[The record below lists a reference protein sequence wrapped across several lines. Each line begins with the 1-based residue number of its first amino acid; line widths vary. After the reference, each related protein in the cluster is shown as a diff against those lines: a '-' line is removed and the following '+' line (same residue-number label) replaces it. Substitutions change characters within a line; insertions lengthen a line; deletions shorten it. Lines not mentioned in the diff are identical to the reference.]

1 MRIAITHDWLDTWGG
16 AELALAEMLAL
27 FPDADLYTLVDFMT
41 PEYRARLRPRTT
53 HTSFIQRLPFA
64 RTAFRRYLPLFPRAI
79 EQFDLSA
86 YDLVISSSHAVA
98 KGARTTP
105 AQLHI
110 CYCYTPMRYA
120 WDLHDQYLSQVG
132 LDKGVRGRVVRGS
145 LARLR
150 RWDRAASERVGQ
162 FVAISD
168 TIAQRIFRCYGRDS
182 TVIYPPVAL
191 PAQSAEA
198 TRDTAYVTVSRMVP
212 YKRVDLIVEAFRL
225 LPDRRLVVIGD
236 GPERDR
242 IAAAAGP
249 NVELLG
255 PRAGRRARPM
265 AGNGARLRVRGG
277 RGLRHRAAGS
287 AGARHAGDRLRPW
300 RIAGNDPG
308 TRNRRTHRR
317 AVRGADARGDRRG
330 RARVRIQ
337 CASFHACRVP
347 RECSAIFGRSVPQRI
362 RRVRCGT
369 TVGIRESR
377 RGCVVRKSL
386 LKANAPLFEW
396 LVRLF
401 DPLLAILAGWL
412 AYRWYLGTWILPER
426 YLLAL
431 IGVAI
436 FCFALFPLLRLYSPQ
451 RGVTLF
457 EEIGRLVNAWLL
469 LAAAWFGYLFLS
481 KSGADFSRAWSLYW
495 IGFGAAMHFASRA
508 AIRLVLRSLRRRGHN
523 LRHVIIVGA
532 GRLGQDIARRL
543 AQTPW
548 SGLAVRAFYD
558 DDKALAGSRVEGVEV
573 RGPVSQVARDLA
585 TDSIDQIW
593 IALPLRA
600 DARIRELLLE
610 LRQHSVEVR
619 LVPDI
624 FNFALLNHSMT
635 EVAGLPVINL
645 TESPLSGVN
654 RVVKAA
660 EDFVLSLLL
669 LVVASP
675 LMLLIAVGV
684 KLSSPGPVFYA
695 QERVT
700 WNGRNFRMKKFR
712 TMPVGT
718 EAATGPVWDTAGRA
732 PGDSFRRVSAPV
744 EPRRIAA
751 AAQRADRRH
760 VAGRSAAGAAGIR
773 RAVPDSRFPATC
785 RSIWSRRESPA
796 GRRST
801 TCAGTPTSR
810 AV

>member
-1 MRIAITHDWLDTWGG
+1 M
-16 AELALAEMLAL
+16 
-27 FPDADLYTLVDFMT
+27 
-41 PEYRARLRPRTT
+41 
-53 HTSFIQRLPFA
+53 
-64 RTAFRRYLPLFPRAI
+64 
-79 EQFDLSA
+79 
-86 YDLVISSSHAVA
+86 
-98 KGARTTP
+98 
-105 AQLHI
+105 
-110 CYCYTPMRYA
+110 
-120 WDLHDQYLSQVG
+120 
-132 LDKGVRGRVVRGS
+132 
-145 LARLR
+145 
-150 RWDRAASERVGQ
+150 
-162 FVAISD
+162 
-168 TIAQRIFRCYGRDS
+168 
-182 TVIYPPVAL
+182 
-191 PAQSAEA
+191 
-198 TRDTAYVTVSRMVP
+198 
-212 YKRVDLIVEAFRL
+212 
-225 LPDRRLVVIGD
+225 
-236 GPERDR
+236 
-242 IAAAAGP
+242 
-249 NVELLG
+249 
-255 PRAGRRARPM
+255 
-265 AGNGARLRVRGG
+265 
-277 RGLRHRAAGS
+277 
-287 AGARHAGDRLRPW
+287 
-300 RIAGNDPG
+300 
-308 TRNRRTHRR
+308 
-317 AVRGADARGDRRG
+317 
-330 RARVRIQ
+330 
-337 CASFHACRVP
+337 
-347 RECSAIFGRSVPQRI
+347 
-362 RRVRCGT
+362 
-369 TVGIRESR
+369 
-377 RGCVVRKSL
+377 RKSL

-412 AYRWYLGTWILPER
+412 AYRWYLGTWLLPER

-558 DDKALAGSRVEGVEV
+558 DDKALAGARVEGVEV

-585 TDSIDQIW
+585 TDSFDQIW

-600 DARIRELLLE
+600 DARIRELLRE

-654 RVVKAA
+654 RVVKTV
-660 EDFVLSLLL
+660 EDFVLSLMLL
-669 LVVASP
+669 IVASP
-675 LMLLIAVGV
+675 LMLLIAMGV

-718 EAATGPVWDTAGRA
+718 EAHTGPVWATSDERRATPFGAFLRRSSLDELPQLLNVLAGDMSLVGPRPERPEFVVQFRTQIPGYMQKHLVKAGITGWAQVNDLRGDTDLA
-732 PGDSFRRVSAPV
+732 
-744 EPRRIAA
+744 RRIEY
-751 AAQRADRRH
+751 DLYY
-760 VAGRSAAGAAGIR
+760 I
-773 RAVPDSRFPATC
+773 DN
-785 RSIWSRRESPA
+785 WSLLFDLRILCL
-796 GRRST
+796 T
-801 TCAGTPTSR
+801 LWHILTSR
-810 AV
+810 NAH

>member
-1 MRIAITHDWLDTWGG
+1 M
-16 AELALAEMLAL
+16 
-27 FPDADLYTLVDFMT
+27 
-41 PEYRARLRPRTT
+41 
-53 HTSFIQRLPFA
+53 
-64 RTAFRRYLPLFPRAI
+64 
-79 EQFDLSA
+79 
-86 YDLVISSSHAVA
+86 
-98 KGARTTP
+98 
-105 AQLHI
+105 
-110 CYCYTPMRYA
+110 
-120 WDLHDQYLSQVG
+120 
-132 LDKGVRGRVVRGS
+132 
-145 LARLR
+145 
-150 RWDRAASERVGQ
+150 
-162 FVAISD
+162 
-168 TIAQRIFRCYGRDS
+168 
-182 TVIYPPVAL
+182 
-191 PAQSAEA
+191 
-198 TRDTAYVTVSRMVP
+198 
-212 YKRVDLIVEAFRL
+212 
-225 LPDRRLVVIGD
+225 
-236 GPERDR
+236 
-242 IAAAAGP
+242 
-249 NVELLG
+249 
-255 PRAGRRARPM
+255 
-265 AGNGARLRVRGG
+265 
-277 RGLRHRAAGS
+277 
-287 AGARHAGDRLRPW
+287 
-300 RIAGNDPG
+300 
-308 TRNRRTHRR
+308 
-317 AVRGADARGDRRG
+317 
-330 RARVRIQ
+330 
-337 CASFHACRVP
+337 
-347 RECSAIFGRSVPQRI
+347 
-362 RRVRCGT
+362 
-369 TVGIRESR
+369 
-377 RGCVVRKSL
+377 RKSL

-412 AYRWYLGTWILPER
+412 AYRWHLDTWILPER

-600 DARIRELLLE
+600 DARIRELLRE

-654 RVVKAA
+654 RVVKAV
-660 EDFVLSLLL
+660 EDFVLSLMLL
-669 LVVASP
+669 IVASP

-684 KLSSPGPVFYA
+684 KLSSPGPVFYG

-718 EAATGPVWDTAGRA
+718 EAATGPVWDT
-732 PGDSFRRVSAPV
+732 PGDRRATPFGAFLRRSSLDELPQLLNVLTGDMSLVGPRPERPEFVVQFRTQIPGYMQKHLVKAGITGWAQVNDLRGDTDLA
-744 EPRRIAA
+744 RRIEY
-751 AAQRADRRH
+751 DLYY
-760 VAGRSAAGAAGIR
+760 I
-773 RAVPDSRFPATC
+773 DN
-785 RSIWSRRESPA
+785 WSLLFDLRILCL
-796 GRRST
+796 T
-801 TCAGTPTSR
+801 LWHILTSR
-810 AV
+810 NAH